1 MNNKKISI
9 EQKEGIYYL
18 GFGEHETKSLTVIS
32 EETLLE
38 MDEALSEIKGDK
50 NAKGLVLF
58 SHKPGCF
65 LAGMDVSVIQSL
77 TSEIEASQGCE
88 KGQEVFNK
96 LEDLKI
102 PTMALVDGVCLGGGL
117 EMALSCDKIICS
129 DNKKTA
135 LGLPEVMLGVLPGF
149 GGTYRL
155 PRKIGLTTSL
165 DLLLTGKQV
174 KAKKAKRMGL
184 VEAVMPAERLLEK
197 AAEYLFKK
205 ESHNN
210 KVNVSDYCEDDDG
223 DGVNT
228 ILEDEDQ
235 DMNPRND
242 LNVGPDGVTI
252 IPHYLNTLETTDHG
266 NPGLTD
272 TNIYTRTV
280 TINFLIIDFNLEIL
294 SSDAIDFG
302 TLTYSFN
309 LPDDED

>member
-1 MNNKKISI
+1 M
-9 EQKEGIYYL
+9 
-18 GFGEHETKSLTVIS
+18 
-32 EETLLE
+32 
-38 MDEALSEIKGDK
+38 
-50 NAKGLVLF
+50 
-58 SHKPGCF
+58 
-65 LAGMDVSVIQSL
+65 
-77 TSEIEASQGCE
+77 
-88 KGQEVFNK
+88 
-96 LEDLKI
+96 
-102 PTMALVDGVCLGGGL
+102 
-117 EMALSCDKIICS
+117 
-129 DNKKTA
+129 
-135 LGLPEVMLGVLPGF
+135 
-149 GGTYRL
+149 
-155 PRKIGLTTSL
+155 SL
-165 DLLLTGKQV
+165 DPQADSSDEDGI
-174 KAKKAKRMGL
+174 
-184 VEAVMPAERLLEK
+184 PD
-197 AAEYLFKK
+197 YLDQDDDNDNVPTIN
-205 ESHNN
+205 EIDTDDIDGDGDPTNN
-210 KVNVSDYCEDDDG
+210 LDTDGDGNPDYLDIDDDG